1 MKPFAP
7 RLVASALALLAASSS
22 VTACKKKP
30 APTDNASKPA
40 PGTPLPNASFTGDFR
55 AKIDDSDRIFARV
68 GDRRFTNAAV
78 RIAQVTPAKAGDGRL
93 LDGLT
98 AIERSYPT
106 PNGPFVVKDDTFDA
120 WVDALSAKV
129 APARV
134 ADPGTIAKLDAR
146 VPLATAVAIPLLGR
160 AEATLAATPDDPQAL
175 ADGAAAAASLL
186 LLVDDPWDRTDPL
199 ATRAIEHF
207 VRATAGAKALLP
219 NTRAALAL
227 ALGYETMGGT
237 YAGTS
242 GLMAAFATRDRGAL
256 GAKTFT
262 GEAATVLRARYDRHV
277 EPIFDAFVA
286 EHALA
291 DRNATVATLV
301 ERAQLSSL
309 NARGSFAAEAAND
322 LAGALEALGKAIGP
336 DAAPLTR
343 LRTDGTSTTI
353 DALNIADAL
362 GNLPNANEH
371 FRAEMRALAEA
382 AIFAAVQAPVSL
394 ATIRGGG
401 VEATLGAIDERTA
414 TLTGGPSARLATPF
428 AARLRAEWL
437 AKEQASAAAV
447 LPALVTA
454 RPLPGRPPTA
464 PGGDRET
471 ATTEKFLDEVA
482 RASDRR
488 PSHAAAFGHLVARQ
502 TYAAPV
508 TAAIYAAGARAAG
521 AQNCFLELATL
532 RRQLPPMQRGK
543 SVPGFGSL
551 TPVIA
556 LQKLAADARCGSGAR
571 LQAFLV
577 SSEGDPAEATS
588 EFLKKISISADN
600 VTDAGTLLALRGADR
615 TEAVVANSWIQ
626 QYPKRVDLDA
636 ALVRDTLA
644 KVLLRQGK
652 FKEAKEALVPILS
665 VGANSP
671 LQDAAIAE
679 AGLGNAAAATRLLDD
694 AERRYHRSAFGRA
707 SVAAFAGDGP
717 GVVAPLV
724 AAKDAAYSMDIT
736 RIFTT
741 LWRTDGGDGGV
752 PATKIVPAF
761 FARTGGTADVNGRV
775 RLGLFLARELAAS
788 PYDNTRTRFL
798 TALTDASLVH
808 GNPMEAVNVYG
819 ALDRGLGRKE
829 ARTFLDGALPAAA
842 RRNGF
847 GDICLVAGADDL
859 FLDGIAATPTTVANS
874 GDESDL
880 LVATIALL
888 RSRDTERVKAA
899 LAPLKVPTSHYG
911 VAAAWIAAPVV
922 GPIAGNPTEE
932 QLVAYASDPRKGAEI
947 TAYLGLGFA
956 VRGDHA
962 RAIRY
967 LRATVRTND
976 TRLTE
981 VALAREILNTYA
993 SYGTG
998 ALTLPPGIPAPF

>member
-22 VTACKKKP
+22 LAACKKKP
-30 APTDNASKPA
+30 APSDNASTPA

-55 AKIDDSDRIFARV
+55 AKIDNSDRIFARV
-68 GDRRFTNAAV
+68 ADRRFTNVAV

-93 LDGLT
+93 LDELT
-98 AIERSYPT
+98 ATERSYPT

-134 ADPGTIAKLDAR
+134 ADPGTVAKLDAR

-199 ATRAIEHF
+199 ATRAIELF

-256 GAKTFT
+256 GAKTYT
-262 GEAATVLRARYDRHV
+262 GEAATVLRARYDRQV
-277 EPIFDAFVA
+277 EPIFGAFVA
-286 EHALA
+286 ERSLA
-291 DRNATVATLV
+291 DRSATVATVV
-301 ERAQLSSL
+301 ERAQLSTL

-322 LAGALEALGKAIGP
+322 LPGALEALGRAIGP

-343 LRTDGTSTTI
+343 LRTDGPATTI

-371 FRAEMRALAEA
+371 FRVEMRALAEA

-401 VEATLGAIDERTA
+401 IEATLAAIDERTA
-414 TLTGGPSARLATPF
+414 ALTGGPSAPLATPF

-437 AKEQASAAAV
+437 ARSGASAAAV
-447 LPALVTA
+447 LPSLVSA
-454 RPLPGRPPTA
+454 RALPGRPPPA
-464 PGGDRET
+464 GGERET
-471 ATTEKFLDEVA
+471 ATSEKLVDEVA

-488 PSHAAAFGHLVARQ
+488 PSHAPGFGHLVASQ
-502 TYAAPV
+502 TFAAPV
-508 TAAIYAAGARAAG
+508 SAAIYAAGTRAVG
-521 AQNCFLELATL
+521 TQNCFLELATL
-532 RRQLPPMQRGK
+532 RRQLPPLQRGK
-543 SVPGFGSL
+543 SVPGFAALAPVVSL
-551 TPVIA
+551 K
-556 LQKLAADARCGSGAR
+556 KLATDTRCGSGAR
-571 LQAFLV
+571 LQAFLI
-577 SSEGDPAEATS
+577 SSEGDPAEETAT
-588 EFLKKISISADN
+588 FLKSLSISASN
-600 VTDAGTLLALRGADR
+600 VAEAGELLASRGADSA
-615 TEAVVANSWIQ
+615 EAVVANSWIQ

-652 FKEAKEALVPILS
+652 FKEAKEVLAPILG
-665 VGANSP
+665 VAANSP
-671 LQDAAIAE
+671 FQDAAIAE
-679 AGLGNAAAATRLLDD
+679 AGLQNAPAAARLLED
-694 AERRYHRSAFGRA
+694 AERRYHRSEFGRA
-707 SVAAFAGDGP
+707 AVAALAGDGP
-717 GVVAPLV
+717 GVVRPLV
-724 AAKDAAYSMDIT
+724 AAKDGAFSMDST

-741 LWRTDGGDGGV
+741 LWRADGGDGGV

-775 RLGLFLARELAAS
+775 RVGLFLADQLARSPRENA
-788 PYDNTRTRFL
+788 RIRFL

-808 GNPMEAVNVYG
+808 GSPMEAVNVYR

-829 ARTFLDGALPAAA
+829 ARTFLDAALPAAA
-842 RRNGF
+842 RRGGF
-847 GDICLVAGADDL
+847 GDLCLVAGADDL
-859 FLDGIAATPTTVANS
+859 FLDGIAPTPKTVANS

-899 LAPLKVPTSHYG
+899 LAPLKAPTSHYG

-932 QLVAYASDPRKGAEI
+932 QLIAYASDPRKGAEI

-993 SYGTG
+993 NYGTG
-998 ALTLPPGIPAPF
+998 ALTLAPGIPAPF

>member
-1 MKPFAP
+1 MPP
-7 RLVASALALLAASSS
+7 
-22 VTACKKKP
+22 
-30 APTDNASKPA
+30 
-40 PGTPLPNASFTGDFR
+40 PNAAFTGDFR

-68 GDRRFTNAAV
+68 ADRRFMTAAV
-78 RIAQVTPAKAGDGRL
+78 RIAQVTPPKEGDGRL

-98 AIERSYPT
+98 PTERSYPT
-106 PNGPFVVKDDTFDA
+106 PQGPFVVKDDTFDA
-120 WVDALSAKV
+120 WIDALSTKV
-129 APARV
+129 AQGRAS
-134 ADPGTIAKLDAR
+134 DPGLVAKLDAR
-146 VPLATAVAIPLLGR
+146 VPLATTVAIPLLGR
-160 AEATLAATPDDPQAL
+160 AEATLATTPDDPQAL

-199 ATRAIEHF
+199 ATRAIELF

-227 ALGYETMGGT
+227 GLGYETMGGT

-242 GLMAAFATRDRGAL
+242 GLMAAFATRDRAAL
-256 GAKTFT
+256 GAKTYT
-262 GEAATVLRARYDRHV
+262 GEAATVLRARYDRQV
-277 EPIFDAFVA
+277 EPIFGAFVA
-286 EHALA
+286 EHSLA
-291 DRNATVATLV
+291 DRSATVATVV
-301 ERAQLSSL
+301 ERAQLSTL
-309 NARGSFAAEAAND
+309 NARGSFAVEASID
-322 LAGALEALGKAIGP
+322 LASALEALGKAIGP

-343 LRTDGTSTTI
+343 ASTNVSTI

-371 FRAEMRALAEA
+371 FRTEMRALAEA

-401 VEATLGAIDERTA
+401 VEATLAAIDERTA
-414 TLTGGPSARLATPF
+414 ALVGGPSARLATPF

-437 AKEQASAAAV
+437 ARSGASAAAV
-447 LPALVTA
+447 LPSLVTA
-454 RPLPGRPPTA
+454 RAMPGRPPPA
-464 PGGDRET
+464 GGERET
-471 ATTEKFLDEVA
+471 VTSEKLVDEVA

-488 PSHAAAFGHLVARQ
+488 PSHAPGFGHLVASQ
-502 TYAAPV
+502 TFAAPV
-508 TAAIYAAGARAAG
+508 SAAIYAAGTRAVG
-521 AQNCFLELATL
+521 TQNCFLELATL
-532 RRQLPPMQRGK
+532 RRQLPPLKRGK
-543 SVPGFGSL
+543 SVPGFGALAPVVSL
-551 TPVIA
+551 K
-556 LQKLAADARCGSGAR
+556 KLAADTRCGSGAR
-571 LQAFLV
+571 LQAFLLA
-577 SSEGDPAEATS
+577 SEGDPAEETAT
-588 EFLKKISISADN
+588 FLKSLSISASN
-600 VTDAGTLLALRGADR
+600 VADAGELLASRGADL

-644 KVLLRQGK
+644 KVLLREGK
-652 FKEAKEALVPILS
+652 FKEAKEVLAPILG
-665 VGANSP
+665 VGADGP
-671 LQDAAIAE
+671 FQDAALAE
-679 AGLGNAAAATRLLDD
+679 AGLGNAAAATQLLGD
-694 AERRYHRSAFGRA
+694 AERRYHRSEFGRA
-707 SVAAFAGDGP
+707 AVASLAGDGP
-717 GVVAPLV
+717 GVVGPLI
-724 AAKDAAYSMDIT
+724 AAKDRAFSMDIT

-741 LWRTDGGDGGV
+741 LWRADGGDGGV
-752 PATKIVPAF
+752 PAAKIVPAF
-761 FARTGGTADVNGRV
+761 FARGGGTADVKGRV
-775 RLGLFLARELAAS
+775 RVGLFLADQLSRNPRENA
-788 PYDNTRTRFL
+788 RTRFL

-808 GNPMEAVNVYG
+808 GDPMEAVNVYR

-829 ARTFLDGALPAAA
+829 ARTFLDAALPAAA
-842 RRNGF
+842 RRSGF

-859 FLDGIAATPTTVANS
+859 FLDGIAPTPSAVANS

-888 RSRDTERVKAA
+888 RSGDAARVKAA
-899 LAPLKVPTSHYG
+899 LAPLKTPTSHYG
-911 VAAAWIAAPVV
+911 VAAAWIAAPVA

-932 QLVAYASDPRKGAEI
+932 QLIAYASDPRKGAEI

-981 VALAREILNTYA
+981 VALAREILNAYA
-993 SYGTG
+993 TYGTG